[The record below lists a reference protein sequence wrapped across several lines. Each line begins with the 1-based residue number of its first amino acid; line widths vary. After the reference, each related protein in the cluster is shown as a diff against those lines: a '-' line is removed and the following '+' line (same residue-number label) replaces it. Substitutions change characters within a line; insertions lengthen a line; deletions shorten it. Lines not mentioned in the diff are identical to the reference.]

1 MGQLDTLLARL
12 KIANSKIA
20 SEVRLQSEKS
30 RAVLLKLR
38 NEEKIGEEGEE
49 GEGQD
54 VDEMEN
60 LETTLPTSGA
70 SPVRVSQVTS
80 GPLSPPKPR

>member
-49 GEGQD
+49 GQEGQD
-54 VDEMEN
+54 VD
-60 LETTLPTSGA
+60 
-70 SPVRVSQVTS
+70 
-80 GPLSPPKPR
+80 

>member
-12 KIANSKIA
+12 KIANLKIA

-49 GEGQD
+49 GQEGQD
-54 VDEMEN
+54 VD
-60 LETTLPTSGA
+60 
-70 SPVRVSQVTS
+70 
-80 GPLSPPKPR
+80 